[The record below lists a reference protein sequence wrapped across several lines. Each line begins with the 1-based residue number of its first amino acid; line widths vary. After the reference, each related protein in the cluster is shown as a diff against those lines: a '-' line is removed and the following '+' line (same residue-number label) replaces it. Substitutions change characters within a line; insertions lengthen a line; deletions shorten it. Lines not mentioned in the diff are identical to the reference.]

1 MLVQV
6 KVHNKNL
13 QWHTN
18 VHIYGLSLA
27 IGDAHFM
34 IDKIKAGEAYTEYFY
49 NIDGEREGEPEGFVN
64 EVDHILGKTVNC
76 FTLNISGLG
85 WFPVFDSYAPGKEY
99 LEIDGY
105 YIDYGGAVTT
115 PWFQRPKC
123 FFEKEHIKIIN
134 SLIEKSLEKKPL
146 FTLSFPS
153 KKILFME
160 TKDQV
165 QFYTEKELRVD
176 YSKPTS
182 KVYDQL
188 LKIYEDEKLGFINAD
203 VKTKEYCYDFHL
215 DQLSSDKFEV
225 YKVESLVK
233 DVDWYAAYYAKFHTD
248 QKDIYKRK
256 ITSEED
262 QNKMD
267 EWLSKQPLANEM
279 KEILDLANYDPNA
292 PEIESFKTTIDLH
305 GYLHGYY
312 LKAV

>member
-34 IDKIKAGEAYTEYFY
+34 IDKIKAGEAYTEYFF
-49 NIDGEREGEPEGFVN
+49 NIDGERKGEPEGFVN
-64 EVDHILGKTVNC
+64 EVDNILGKTVNC

>member
-1 MLVQV
+1 M
-6 KVHNKNL
+6 KAYNKNL

-49 NIDGEREGEPEGFVN
+49 NIDGERKGEPEGFVN
-64 EVDHILGKTVNC
+64 EVDNILGKTVNC

>member
-1 MLVQV
+1 M
-6 KVHNKNL
+6 KKHNKNL

-49 NIDGEREGEPEGFVN
+49 NIDGERKGEPEGFVN
-64 EVDHILGKTVNC
+64 EVDNILGKTVNC

-85 WFPVFDSYAPGKEY
+85 WFPVFDSYSPGKEY

-248 QKDIYKRK
+248 QKNIYKRK

>member
-1 MLVQV
+1 M
-6 KVHNKNL
+6 KKHNKNL

-49 NIDGEREGEPEGFVN
+49 NIDGERKGEPEGFVN
-64 EVDHILGKTVNC
+64 EVDNILGKTVNC

>member
-1 MLVQV
+1 M
-6 KVHNKNL
+6 KKHNKNL

-49 NIDGEREGEPEGFVN
+49 NIDGERKGEPEGFVN
-64 EVDHILGKTVNC
+64 EVDNILGKTVNC

-105 YIDYGGAVTT
+105 YVDYGGAVTT

>member
-1 MLVQV
+1 
-6 KVHNKNL
+6 
-13 QWHTN
+13 
-18 VHIYGLSLA
+18 
-27 IGDAHFM
+27 
-34 IDKIKAGEAYTEYFY
+34 
-49 NIDGEREGEPEGFVN
+49 
-64 EVDHILGKTVNC
+64 
-76 FTLNISGLG
+76 
-85 WFPVFDSYAPGKEY
+85 
-99 LEIDGY
+99 
-105 YIDYGGAVTT
+105 
-115 PWFQRPKC
+115 
-123 FFEKEHIKIIN
+123 
-134 SLIEKSLEKKPL
+134 
-146 FTLSFPS
+146 
-153 KKILFME
+153 ME

-165 QFYTEKELRVD
+165 QFYTERELRVD

>member
-49 NIDGEREGEPEGFVN
+49 NIDGERKGEPEGFVN
-64 EVDHILGKTVNC
+64 EVDNILGKTVNC

-182 KVYDQL
+182 KVFDQL